1 MAISDT
7 IQSMKEHLQDAYNKL
22 QDKGAT
28 IPTNKNLENLAGAIE
43 TVSTGTDTSD
53 ATATASDILAGKT
66 AYAASGKVTG
76 TIETWDGSYE
86 EITAGSA
93 VVFTISETG
102 ISQRYYFRIYDGT
115 DTSGTLLYEITNST
129 SAIPSPLTVT
139 CSTGHLYVVADSP
152 VCSITP
158 SNATGGVTVTS
169 NVYNELTLTVTS
181 AGTLYLR
188 IAYDD

>member
-1 MAISDT
+1 MAISDVLT
-7 IQSMKEHLQDAYNKL
+7 AIKQNLQAAYNKL

-86 EITAGSA
+86 
-93 VVFTISETG
+93 
-102 ISQRYYFRIYDGT
+102 
-115 DTSGTLLYEITNST
+115 
-129 SAIPSPLTVT
+129 AI
-139 CSTGHLYVVADSP
+139 
-152 VCSITP
+152 
-158 SNATGGVTVTS
+158 
-169 NVYNELTLTVTS
+169 
-181 AGTLYLR
+181 
-188 IAYDD
+188 